1 MKKLVFSAIIVM
13 FLLSACNLL
22 GSSSTSSDVDTVGTA
37 VAATQGVQNAASTL
51 AAQYAEQTQAAVPP
65 TELPTAI
72 PPTEVPTLVP
82 PTEVPA
88 VKATAIDNANCRFGP
103 DKVFGLVELMNAGT
117 SGLVIGQFN
126 TNGQW
131 WKVRLDSGKE
141 CWVFGTNVNVTGDTN
156 SVAMLESPATPTPV
170 PPPTWTGRW
179 TLWMSGGFE
188 NTPNQVVAVTV
199 DMVQT
204 GNQLTYSFSQW
215 GFNFNAYLT
224 VSADG
229 MVASGSLNR
238 ASPSGSWTLRLERVP
253 ENLNQF
259 RGEWYLGS
267 DRNLDG
273 MNCGGKNGAAMPEPC
288 RP

>member
-1 MKKLVFSAIIVM
+1 MKKFVFSTVIMI
-13 FLLSACNLL
+13 FLLSACNLINFD
-22 GSSSTSSDVDTVGTA
+22 GTPTVDTVATA
-37 VAATQGVQNAASTL
+37 VASTLEVQNAAATL
-51 AAQYAEQTQAAVPP
+51 AAGYAEQTQAAVVQP
-65 TELPTAI
+65 TEPPAAI
-72 PPTEVPTLVP
+72 PPTEVPTMA
-82 PTEVPA
+82 PTEVLA
-88 VKATAIDNANCRFGP
+88 VKATANDNTNCRLGP
-103 DKVFGLVELMNAGT
+103 DKAFALVELMNAGA
-117 SGLVIGQFN
+117 SGVVIGQFSA
-126 TNGQW
+126 NGQW
-131 WKVRLDSGKE
+131 WKLHLDSGKE
-141 CWVFGTNVNVTGDTN
+141 CWVFGTNVSVAGDTTN
-156 SVAMLESPATPTPV
+156 VPQLPSPATPTPV

-179 TLWMSGGFE
+179 TLWLSGGFE
-188 NTPNQVVAVTV
+188 NTPEQVVTVVV

-229 MVASGSLNR
+229 MVATGTLTR